1 MASDSP
7 ATLKLYYWPINFR
20 GHFIQALLRYAGVN
34 YELAPVSEL
43 LQLKNAEPAASN
55 PAIFMAPPLLQDGND
70 FFSQTPAILGYL
82 GAKTGLAPS
91 DLRLAT
97 VCNVVVGNC
106 GDIINELTLQCGMK
120 RWDTIDVTE
129 FEKFI
134 TGRFVRWCKIME
146 AAAVKEGLTADSKYY
161 LGTDSVTYADTTV
174 FATFA
179 TMAKC
184 LPLIEPVLRANMPCV
199 MALVDRLGANA
210 GLKALLEETDPNR
223 YCGGL
228 IEKSIRGVIAAS
240 SLAAKQ

>member
-1 MASDSP
+1 MEGNESTVIYAKRERSHLTSHPIQNLKSLSLSFCVHTRACDCIFCCTLSSMASDAP

-120 RWDTIDVTE
+120 LDATDVKSSKTHY
-129 FEKFI
+129 
-134 TGRFVRWCKIME
+134 GPVRGGARSWR
-146 AAAVKEGLTADSKYY
+146 
-161 LGTDSVTYADTTV
+161 
-174 FATFA
+174 
-179 TMAKC
+179 
-184 LPLIEPVLRANMPCV
+184 LP
-199 MALVDRLGANA
+199 
-210 GLKALLEETDPNR
+210 
-223 YCGGL
+223 
-228 IEKSIRGVIAAS
+228 
-240 SLAAKQ
+240 Q